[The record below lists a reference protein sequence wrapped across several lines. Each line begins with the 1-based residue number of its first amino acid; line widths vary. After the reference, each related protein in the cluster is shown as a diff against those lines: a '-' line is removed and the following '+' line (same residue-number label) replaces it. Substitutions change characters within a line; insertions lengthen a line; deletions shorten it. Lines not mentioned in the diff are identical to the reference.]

1 MYLEILQVATN
12 SISVELESVSNLT
25 NLSQHEAEGSDDQ
38 DVISSTTLGMLT
50 EFPDKLDFSFGDL
63 IETVETSGSDDLAE
77 GSGESTKLQEQEQ
90 NGSTT
95 DLEPELELEVDDGSG
110 VTASMIFSSPASSEG
125 SAFEGSANAV
135 LEGLIDDVLEGST
148 GPGLEGSTEQVTED
162 SEPFM
167 SNSPIIEVVT
177 LDPMT
182 SDQPEVFTETSPVEE
197 GNSDPL
203 SEGFTLSEPVASPEP
218 DSELE
223 NSPLPEPQSSVEP
236 VFENTNSSL
245 DLKEARSL
253 EVSSE
258 ENLPLNIPLPIGE
271 HFLYDLQ
278 NEKKFYII
286 HVFLV
291 FTTTLIPDLT
301 FEGLGIPN
309 DVALAFIFIF
319 KCVLKHVN

>member
-25 NLSQHEAEGSDDQ
+25 NLHQHEDEGSEDRVPLDQ
-38 DVISSTTLGMLT
+38 GVISSTTLGMLT
-50 EFPDKLDFSFGDL
+50 ELPDNLDFSSGDQ
-63 IETVETSGSDDLAE
+63 IETVQKSGSDDLAE
-77 GSGESTKLQEQEQ
+77 GSGESTELQEQEE

-95 DLEPELELEVDDGSG
+95 DLEPELGLEIDDGSG

-125 SAFEGSANAV
+125 SAFEGSTNAV
-135 LEGLIDDVLEGST
+135 LEGPIDDVFEGST
-148 GPGLEGSTEQVTED
+148 GPGLEGSAEQATEN

-167 SNSPIIEVVT
+167 SNSPTSEVVT
-177 LDPMT
+177 LNPMT
-182 SDQPEVFTETSPVEE
+182 SDQLEVFTETSPVVEE
-197 GNSDPL
+197 SNSDPL
-203 SEGFTLSEPVASPEP
+203 SEGFTLYEPVASPEP

-258 ENLPLNIPLPIGE
+258 ENLTSNIPLPIG
-271 HFLYDLQ
+271 
-278 NEKKFYII
+278 
-286 HVFLV
+286 
-291 FTTTLIPDLT
+291 
-301 FEGLGIPN
+301 
-309 DVALAFIFIF
+309 
-319 KCVLKHVN
+319 

>member
-25 NLSQHEAEGSDDQ
+25 NLHQHEAEGSEDQ
-38 DVISSTTLGMLT
+38 DVISSTTLLT
-50 EFPDKLDFSFGDL
+50 EFTDKLEFSFGDL
-63 IETVETSGSDDLAE
+63 IETVETPGSVDLAE
-77 GSGESTKLQEQEQ
+77 GSGESTELQEQEQ

-135 LEGLIDDVLEGST
+135 LEGPIDDVYEGST
-148 GPGLEGSTEQVTED
+148 ERGLEGSTEHATED
-162 SEPFM
+162 SKPFM
-167 SNSPIIEVVT
+167 SNSPITEVVT

-182 SDQPEVFTETSPVEE
+182 SDQPGVFTETSPVEE
-197 GNSDPL
+197 SNSDPL
-203 SEGFTLSEPVASPEP
+203 SEGFTLYEPVASPEP

-271 HFLYDLQ
+271 HFLHDLQ

-286 HVFLV
+286 YVFLV

-309 DVALAFIFIF
+309 DVALAFIFILS
-319 KCVLKHVN
+319 VY